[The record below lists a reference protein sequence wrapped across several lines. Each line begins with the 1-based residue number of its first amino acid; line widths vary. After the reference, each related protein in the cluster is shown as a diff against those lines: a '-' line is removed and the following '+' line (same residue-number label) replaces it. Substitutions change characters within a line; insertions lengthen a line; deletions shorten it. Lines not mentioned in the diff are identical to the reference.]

1 MPLNTRGLSNNL
13 TWTLFTLPFLPLLFE
28 GHLPAP
34 GDTMFYL
41 GGLEM
46 CSSQV
51 KMYHNPLV
59 ILQQYITKC
68 MQAQKQICRKQM
80 GHSISNI
87 FAHFTLL
94 CSQKSFL
101 SSRWKC
107 TTALW
112 LYFSKTSLCVCRLY
126 RSKMHHSISTSF
138 LQFSFLCTV
147 KMFYWQRVLKTY

>member
-68 MQAQKQICRKQM
+68 MQAQKQIYRKQM
-80 GHSISNI
+80 GRSISNI

-101 SSRWKC
+101 SNMYHSPLVILQQDITVC
-107 TTALW
+107 MQALQKQNASQHFHFLSTVFFS
-112 LYFSKTSLCVCRLY
+112 LYS
-126 RSKMHHSISTSF
+126 
-138 LQFSFLCTV
+138 QN
-147 KMFYWQRVLKTY
+147 VLLTKGSENILTK